1 MSHFNLRAG
10 TAAQIRSQV
19 SAAFSVGGLDGSASA
34 SLSAGTPGVSFMAPT
49 IGSPESSL
57 GVSFMGNLGNV
68 TDSGRPLVSDGFKV
82 HGDFND
88 MTVLFRVTR

>member
-1 MSHFNLRAG
+1 
-10 TAAQIRSQV
+10 
-19 SAAFSVGGLDGSASA
+19 
-34 SLSAGTPGVSFMAPT
+34 MAPT